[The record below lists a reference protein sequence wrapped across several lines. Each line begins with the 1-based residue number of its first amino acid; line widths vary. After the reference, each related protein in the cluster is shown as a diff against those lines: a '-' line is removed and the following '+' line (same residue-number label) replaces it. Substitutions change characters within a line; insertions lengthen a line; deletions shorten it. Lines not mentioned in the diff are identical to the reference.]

1 MPIVCGVKFRGRGK
15 VYYFSPGSIENL
27 QENDYVVVQTV
38 RGNELGRVV
47 APHLQVGDDEIVGEL
62 KPVLRQATT
71 ADLLDWW
78 HYRRKEAEA
87 VAICREQVDKFHLPM
102 KMVSAEYNYDGARLT
117 FFFTSEQRVDF
128 RELVR
133 ELARVFKTRI
143 ELRRIG
149 VRDEA
154 KIVGGLGRCGRPVCC
169 ATWLTGFCPVS
180 IRMAKQQNL
189 PLSPM
194 EISGL
199 CGRLLCCLG
208 YENDFYQEV
217 KGRFPKVG
225 KMISTPCG
233 TAKVIRV
240 SVLKETVKVLL
251 EDGSTLELTAEQLA
265 SEAPISPKYG
275 ALVLGDAQRGGQ
287 GSSASSHPPTG
298 SGFSKPGGR
307 SQSRGQPRPR
317 DERDRKTRTDS
328 PKSRGRW
335 SRASGRS
342 RVSSRQRAKR
352 ADQAGEATPRADR
365 PRGSSRRSRRHSPRQ
380 ERGKGREPA

>member
-15 VYYFSPGSIENL
+15 VYFFSPGSIENL
-27 QENDYVVVQTV
+27 EANDYVVVQTV
-38 RGNELGRVV
+38 RGRELGRVA
-47 APHLQVGDDEIVGEL
+47 APYFQVGDDEIVGVL
-62 KPVLRQATT
+62 KPILRQATA
-71 ADLLDWW
+71 ADLLDAWY
-78 HYRRKEAEA
+78 YRSKEAEA
-87 VAICREQVDKFHLPM
+87 VATCKEQAGKFHLPM
-102 KMVSAEYNYDGARLT
+102 KIVSAEYNYDGARLT

-143 ELRRIG
+143 ELRQIG

-154 KIVGGLGRCGRPVCC
+154 KIIGGLGRCGRPVCC

-208 YENDFYQEV
+208 YENDFYKEV

-225 KMISTPCG
+225 KVISTPCG

-240 SVLKETVKVLL
+240 SVLKETATVLL
-251 EDGSTLELTAEQLA
+251 GDGSTVDLTAEQLA
-265 SEAPISPKYG
+265 GKAPIGPRYGVAALSEAQP
-275 ALVLGDAQRGGQ
+275 RGQ
-287 GSSASSHPPTG
+287 GNSALPYPPRG
-298 SGFSKPGGR
+298 SGSSNARGQ
-307 SQSRGQPRPR
+307 SESRGRPR
-317 DERDRKTRTDS
+317 QRDRQDRKTRSDS
-328 PKSRGRW
+328 PKSRG
-335 SRASGRS
+335 GRS
-342 RVSSRQRAKR
+342 RSPSWQRTRQKR
-352 ADQAGEATPRADR
+352 KGQAGEAMPRTDR
-365 PRGSSRRSRRHSPRQ
+365 SSGSSRRSRRHSSRQ
-380 ERGKGREPA
+380 QGGKGRKPA